1 MAFRL
6 DHIAINCKDLNQSI
20 QFYEK
25 FMNGTALP
33 IRKGGGGE
41 FCFMNIAGAP
51 AVQLIASNGETGIN
65 HYGFVTDDIDGT
77 ASELRQKG
85 AEIIREIR
93 DQDGKLTTL
102 FVKDC
107 NGLSMEVRIPR

>member
-1 MAFRL
+1 MAYRL
-6 DHIAINCKDLNQSI
+6 DHIAINCKDLQQSI
-20 QFYEK
+20 QFNEK
-25 FMNGTALP
+25 FMNGTPTP

-41 FCFMNIAGAP
+41 FCFMNITGAP
-51 AVQLIASNGETGIN
+51 SVQLIASNDAAGIN
-65 HYGFVTDDIDGT
+65 HYGFVTDNIDGT
-77 ASELRQKG
+77 AAELKSKG

-93 DQDGKLTTL
+93 DQDGKLTTI